1 MACRLQPKGFHADGY
16 TVLKGALPAELVE
29 RCCAAALSRFA
40 ECNEHIKARP
50 LLTLGVGKQA
60 GFGEIVQRQANRF
73 EMRYGMGMVQHP
85 RVALPA
91 VEGDTCTT
99 TTTPNDHEDGEA
111 ALRELREIVL
121 GEHVQGVVA
130 GCLSGAA
137 ATDLAVPV
145 LDASSCLI
153 SLPGCEKQHWH
164 SDGPHARADVHLP
177 AHLIN
182 VFVPLVDMSVDL
194 VGTKIEPGSHYHTRD
209 LARLRQE
216 ATEMQTLREPLVRFW
231 WPPCRSPHTTP
242 HHTAGQSTRLRATD

>member
-85 RVALPA
+85 RVVLPA

-121 GEHVQGVVA
+121 GEHVQGVVP
-130 GCLSGAA
+130 GCLSGAPILPSMC
-137 ATDLAVPV
+137 TFGSTLCCPKHRYR
-145 LDASSCLI
+145 SC
-153 SLPGCEKQHWH
+153 SLLEILPLLPCFGEK
-164 SDGPHARADVHLP
+164 
-177 AHLIN
+177 
-182 VFVPLVDMSVDL
+182 
-194 VGTKIEPGSHYHTRD
+194 K
-209 LARLRQE
+209 
-216 ATEMQTLREPLVRFW
+216 
-231 WPPCRSPHTTP
+231 
-242 HHTAGQSTRLRATD
+242 